1 MKKIKFISVLVTFI
15 CFAGCSNDDSENKT
29 NTIPQ
34 ELIGKWKATYYEDD
48 VIDVDQNGNPIIH
61 YLSNQYTLELKSNGT
76 FTSNEFTNFSGG
88 TFTYVISGGH
98 KNYLK
103 FTYSNDDGSQLVNY
117 KTFDE
122 VNTTVMKLS
131 PSRESPFITSD
142 LFPRDVF
149 LRIE

>member
-15 CFAGCSNDDSENKT
+15 CLNSCSNDNSENKT
-29 NTIPQ
+29 IVIPQ
-34 ELIGKWKATYYEDD
+34 EILGKWKATYYEDD
-48 VIDVDQNGNPIIH
+48 VINIDQNGNPINVT
-61 YLSNQYTLELKSNGT
+61 LTNQYFLELKTNGT
-76 FTSNEFTNFSGG
+76 FSSNEFSNFSGG
-88 TFTYVISGGH
+88 TYSYVISGGY

-122 VNTTVMKLS
+122 VNTSIMKLS

-142 LFPRDVF
+142 LFPREVF
-149 LRIE
+149 LKIE

>member
-1 MKKIKFISVLVTFI
+1 MKNIKILLTSFTII
-15 CFAGCSNDDSENKT
+15 CFFGCSNDDSENKT

-48 VIDVDQNGNPIIH
+48 VINIDQNGNPINVT
-61 YLSNQYTLELKSNGT
+61 LTNQYFLELKTNGT
-76 FTSNEFTNFSGG
+76 FSSNEFSNFSGG
-88 TFTYVISGGH
+88 TFTYVISGGY

-142 LFPRDVF
+142 LFPREVF
-149 LRIE
+149 LKIE